1 MTYDFNQICD
11 RKGTGCIKWDAYPMK
26 TSHPDPL
33 PMWIAD
39 MDIATPDFVVNA
51 MKKRLEH
58 PVFGYFQPDER
69 FYSTIIRWH
78 RERYGV
84 EGLTA
89 AQISYQNSVLGA
101 LSTAVEILTEKGEGV
116 LVQTP
121 GYAKFREIIELRG
134 RRVVENPLI
143 WDGETYRLDFE
154 DMERKIRQE
163 NIRAAVFCSPHNP
176 TGRVWTREE
185 LERFSQ
191 ICLSLGVTVVADEI
205 WADFSRKGNHIP
217 MHSVSEGARN
227 NTISF
232 YSPTKTFN
240 LAGLVVSYGV
250 IWNEEL
256 RKRFQTESNLSHYN
270 NCNALSME
278 ASIAAYGEGGDWVD
292 QLNRHI
298 GKNTEYVSRYVKEQM
313 PGVKT
318 WEAEGTYLMWLDFS
332 GLGLTADEVVS
343 RCNDRAGVLLNDG
356 RTCIDNGG
364 CCMRMNVAAPEAYV
378 REGMKR
384 LKEAF
389 FSCL

>member
-39 MDIATPDFVVNA
+39 MDIATPEFVVKA

-78 RERYGV
+78 REQYGV

-250 IWNEEL
+250 IWNEEQ

-278 ASIAAYGEGGDWVD
+278 ASIAAYGEGGEWVD

-356 RTCIDNGG
+356 RTCIDNGD

>member
-1 MTYDFNQICD
+1 M
-11 RKGTGCIKWDAYPMK
+11 
-26 TSHPDPL
+26 
-33 PMWIAD
+33 
-39 MDIATPDFVVNA
+39 
-51 MKKRLEH
+51 
-58 PVFGYFQPDER
+58 
-69 FYSTIIRWH
+69 
-78 RERYGV
+78 
-84 EGLTA
+84 
-89 AQISYQNSVLGA
+89 
-101 LSTAVEILTEKGEGV
+101 
-116 LVQTP
+116 
-121 GYAKFREIIELRG
+121 
-134 RRVVENPLI
+134 
-143 WDGETYRLDFE
+143 
-154 DMERKIRQE
+154 
-163 NIRAAVFCSPHNP
+163 
-176 TGRVWTREE
+176 WTREE

-278 ASIAAYGEGGDWVD
+278 ASIAAYGEGGGWVD

-356 RTCIDNGG
+356 RTCIDN
-364 CCMRMNVAAPEAYV
+364 CSRMNVAAPEAYV